1 MTTATRADSLPSP
14 AGMEPGISS
23 LRPGTGGAGR
33 GMVAGLCLLG
43 LVVAVLVAGGFALG
57 VQLGN
62 VHNGLLGASFTA
74 VGVFVALRRPDN
86 RMARLFMAF
95 GSASA
100 IMFFGRQYGAHAA
113 AHPGSHLPA
122 AVWVAWLGVWPLA
135 LVIVLSTVTI
145 VSFPDGRLPSQ
156 RWRPVVA
163 ALVVAG
169 AGLALVSA
177 LWPVEYGADSL
188 SVAPPFRLAGY
199 ATAFRWW
206 NPIRANVYLLD
217 QLAFVVGV
225 VVRFRRARG
234 EEVEQL
240 KWLVYAVTIGIA
252 VMLFDWFVLG
262 SPRLGLLLLPAIPVA
277 AGAAILR
284 YRLYDIDLVIN
295 KTLVVGGLAGLITG
309 VYVAVV
315 VGIGSLLGLN
325 GRPNLGLSLVATA
338 VVAVAF
344 APARQRVQQ
353 LANRLVFGHRV
364 TPYEALARL
373 SAQLSGQSQRSELLA
388 GVVASLAEGVGAG
401 EATLWVG
408 SEAALVP
415 VASWP
420 PPANTAPAVAPSDM
434 ASLQYRDRTHV
445 RPVCHQGE
453 LRGAITLTKPAGE
466 QLSATEDRL
475 LSDLVAQAGLV
486 IENVGLTSELEAR
499 LNQISAQADELRAAA
514 KRIVA
519 AQDEARR
526 RIERDLHDGAQ
537 QQLVT
542 LALHLQALSDKA
554 VVAGAGDLGP
564 DIDHARR
571 QLSQALVELREMA
584 RGIHPS
590 ILTDEG
596 LEAALGFLAE
606 RSPVAVQLN
615 MDLPRRLPP
624 EVEATAYF
632 VVCEALTN
640 AAKHAEASSVTVSA
654 SIDGRRLHIKVVDH
668 GRGGADGH
676 WGSGLQGLT
685 DRLATLDGH
694 LKVSS
699 AAGAGTRLHAD
710 IPCG

>member
-1 MTTATRADSLPSP
+1 MLA
-14 AGMEPGISS
+14 GISAR
-23 LRPGTGGAGR
+23 RPGTGGGGR
-33 GMVAGLCLLG
+33 VMVAGPYLSG
-43 LVVAVLVAGGFALG
+43 LVVAALVAGGFALG

-74 VGVFVALRRPDN
+74 VGVFVTLRRPGN

-95 GSASA
+95 GFAEA
-100 IMFFGRQYGAHAA
+100 IIFFGRQYGAYAS
-113 AHPGSHLPA
+113 AHPGNHLPGA
-122 AVWVAWLGVWPLA
+122 LWVTWLGVWPLA

-145 VSFPDGRLPSQ
+145 VSFPDGHLPSP

-163 ALVVAG
+163 TLVAAG
-169 AGLALVSA
+169 ATLALISA
-177 LWPVEYGADSL
+177 LWPVEYVADSL
-188 SVAPPFRLAGY
+188 SVPPPFRLAGY
-199 ATAFRWW
+199 ATAFRLW
-206 NPIRANVYLLD
+206 NPIHTNVYLLD

-234 EEVEQL
+234 EEVEKL

-252 VMLFDWFVLG
+252 VMLFDLFVLG
-262 SPRLGLLLLPAIPVA
+262 SPRLGLLLLPAIPIA

-295 KTLVVGGLAGLITG
+295 KTLVVGTLAGLITG

-315 VGIGSLLGLN
+315 VGIGSLLGLT

-338 VVAVAF
+338 MVAVAF

-364 TPYEALARL
+364 APYEALARL
-373 SAQLSGQSQRSELLA
+373 SAQLSAQSQRSELLA
-388 GVVASLAEGVGAG
+388 GLVASLAEGVGAV
-401 EATLWVG
+401 EATLWIG
-408 SEAALVP
+408 SDAALVP

-420 PPANTAPAVAPSDM
+420 ALANTAPAVAPSDLS
-434 ASLQYRDRTHV
+434 SLQYRDRTHV

-453 LRGAITLTKPAGE
+453 LRGAITLRKRAGE

-475 LSDLVAQAGLV
+475 LSDLAAQAGLV
-486 IENVGLTSELEAR
+486 IENVSLTSELEAR
-499 LNQISAQADELRAAA
+499 LSQISTQADELRAAA

-526 RIERDLHDGAQ
+526 RLERDLHDGAQ

-542 LALHLQALSDKA
+542 LALHLQALSDQA
-554 VVAGAGDLGP
+554 VAAGAGDLGH
-564 DIDHARR
+564 DIDYARR

-615 MDLPRRLPP
+615 MDLALRLPP

-640 AAKHAEASSVTVSA
+640 AARHADASSVVVA
-654 SIDGRRLHIKVVDH
+654 AGIDDRRLRVEVVDH

-676 WGSGLQGLT
+676 WGSGLQGLS
-685 DRLATLDGH
+685 DRIATLDGH
-694 LKVSS
+694 LRVSS
-699 AAGAGTRLHAD
+699 APGAGTRLYAE